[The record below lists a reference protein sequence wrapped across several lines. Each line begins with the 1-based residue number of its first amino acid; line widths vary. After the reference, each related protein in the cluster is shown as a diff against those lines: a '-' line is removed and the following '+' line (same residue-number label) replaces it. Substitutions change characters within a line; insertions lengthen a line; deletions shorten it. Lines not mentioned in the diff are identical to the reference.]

1 MPIDKDLLLKLKK
14 RIDSYRDEMVAFQKE
29 LTAVV
34 ALGPEN
40 QGEGEWKRARFLME
54 KIKSFGLSDITEY
67 NSKDDRVPEGTRP
80 NLVVRLAG
88 EKKHPAVWAM
98 AHMDT
103 VPPGDMKQWDSDP
116 FQVIEKEGKLYGRG
130 VEDNQQ
136 GLVSALFAMRALVEE
151 DCKPPADV
159 CLMLVSD
166 EETGN
171 ALGIEHV
178 LESAPDLVDKA
189 DIVIVPDSGNEDGTM
204 VEVAEK
210 SILWIEFIIR
220 GKQVHASM
228 PHAGVNAARAA
239 AHLTVRADQTLAQRF
254 DQQDPVFDPPGST
267 FEPTKREANVPNV
280 NTIPGEERLYFDCR
294 ILPEFNVDDVLKTAG
309 EVAKGVESEF
319 NVKVEVNTAALM
331 KAAPATPVD
340 APVVVRVMQAVREVL
355 GVKPQPM
362 GIGGGTVGAVFRRYG
377 IPAVVWS
384 TMDDLAH
391 QPNEYCVIEN
401 MVQDAKV
408 FAHVFLDGPPDV
420 ALA

>member
-1 MPIDKDLLLKLKK
+1 MPIDKDLLRKLKK
-14 RIDSYRDEMVAFQKE
+14 RIDSYRDDMVAFQKE
-29 LTAVV
+29 LTAIV

-40 QGEGEWKRARFLME
+40 QGEGEWKRARFLTG
-54 KIKSFGLSDITEY
+54 KIKSFGLSEITEY
-67 NSKDDRVPEGTRP
+67 NSNDDRVPEGTRP
-80 NLVVRLAG
+80 NLVIRLAG
-88 EKKHPAVWAM
+88 EQRHPAVWVM

-116 FQVIEKEGKLYGRG
+116 FQVVEKDGKLYGRG

-136 GLVSALFAMRALVEE
+136 GLVSALYAMRAMVEE
-151 DCKPPADV
+151 GVKPPADV

-171 ALGIEHV
+171 ALG
-178 LESAPDLVDKA
+178 
-189 DIVIVPDSGNEDGTM
+189 DIVIVPDSGNPDGSM

-210 SILWIEFIIR
+210 SILWIEFVVK

-228 PHAGVNAARAA
+228 PHVGINAARAA
-239 AHLTVRADQTLAQRF
+239 AYLTVRVDQTLAQRF
-254 DQQDPVFDPPGST
+254 NQQDPVFDPPGST

-280 NTIPGEERLYFDCR
+280 NTIPGEERLCFDCR
-294 ILPEFNVDDVLKTAG
+294 ILPEFNTDDVLKTAG
-309 EVAKGVESEF
+309 EVAKGVEHEF

-340 APVVVRVMQAVREVL
+340 APVVVRVMQAVSEVL

-362 GIGGGTVGAVFRRYG
+362 GIGGGTVGAVFRRHG

-391 QPNEYCVIEN
+391 QPNEYCVIDN

-408 FAHVFLDGPPDV
+408 FAHVFLDG
-420 ALA
+420 

>member
-1 MPIDKDLLLKLKK
+1 MPIDKDLLEKLKR
-14 RIDSYRDEMVAFQKE
+14 RIDSYKTDMVAFQKE

-40 QGEGEWKRARFLME
+40 QGEGEWKRARFLMD
-54 KIKSFGLSDITEY
+54 KIRSFGLEEISEY
-67 NSKDDRVPEGTRP
+67 NSTDDRVPEGTRP
-80 NLVVRLAG
+80 NLVVRLPG
-88 EKKHPAVWAM
+88 NLKKPAVWVM

-103 VPPGDMKQWDSDP
+103 VPPGDLKQWETPP
-116 FQVIEKEGKLYGRG
+116 FEVVEKEGKLYGRG

-136 GLVSALFAMRALVEE
+136 GLVSALFAMRAFEE
-151 DCKPPADV
+151 EGQKPPTDIF
-159 CLMLVSD
+159 LMLVSD

-178 LESAPDLVDKA
+178 LESAPGLVDPQ
-189 DIVIVPDSGNEDGTM
+189 DIVVVPDSGNQDGNM

-210 SILWIEFIIR
+210 SILWIEFVVR

-228 PHAGVNAARAA
+228 PHVGINAARAA
-239 AHLTVRADQTLAQRF
+239 AHLTVRVDQALARRF
-254 DQQDPVFDPPGST
+254 DKQDPVFDPPGCT
-267 FEPTKREANVPNV
+267 FEPTKRDANVPNV
-280 NTIPGEERLYFDCR
+280 NTIPGEERFCFDCR
-294 ILPEFNVDDVLKTAG
+294 VLPDYDTEDVLKTAR
-309 EVAKGVESEF
+309 EVAAEVAGEF
-319 NVKVEVNTAALM
+319 KVKVNVNTAALM

-340 APVVVRVMQAVREVL
+340 APVVRRVMQAVRDVI
-355 GVKPQPM
+355 GVEPKPM
-362 GIGGGTVGAVFRRYG
+362 GIGGGTVGAVFRRHG

-408 FAHVFLDGPPDV
+408 FAHVFLNT
-420 ALA
+420 

>member
-1 MPIDKDLLLKLKK
+1 MPVNEKQLERVVA
-14 RIDSYRDEMVAFQKE
+14 RIESYRKDMIDFQKE

-54 KIKSFGLSDITEY
+54 KIRSFGLTDISEY
-67 NSKDDRVPEGTRP
+67 NSKDDRVAEGTRP
-80 NLVVRLAG
+80 NLVIRLPG
-88 EKKHPAVWAM
+88 ESKNPAVWVM

-103 VPPGDMKQWDSDP
+103 VPPGDLKQWETEP
-116 FQVIEKEGKLYGRG
+116 FQVVEKEGKLFGRG

-136 GLVSALFAMRALVEE
+136 GLVSALFAMRAFVEE
-151 DCKPPADV
+151 GLKPPADL

-178 LESAPDLVDKA
+178 LESAPGLVDPE
-189 DIVIVPDSGNEDGTM
+189 DIVIVPDGGNSDGSM

-210 SILWIEFIIR
+210 SILWIEFVVR

-228 PHAGVNAARAA
+228 PHVGINAARAA
-239 AHLTVRADQTLAQRF
+239 AHLTVRVDDSLAKQF
-254 DQQDPVFDPPGST
+254 DKQDPVFDPPGST

-280 NTIPGEERLYFDCR
+280 NTIPGEERFFVDCR
-294 ILPEFNVDDVLKTAG
+294 VLPDYDTDDVLKTAR
-309 EVAKGVESEF
+309 EVAAAVAEEF
-319 NVKVEVNTAALM
+319 KVRVEVNTAALM
-331 KAAPATPVD
+331 QAAPATPVD
-340 APVVVRVMQAVREVL
+340 APVVLRVMQAIREVI
-355 GVKPQPM
+355 GVEPKPM
-362 GIGGGTVGAVFRRYG
+362 GIGGGTVGAVFRRHG

-408 FAHVFLDGPPDV
+408 FAHVFLED
-420 ALA
+420 

>member
-1 MPIDKDLLLKLKK
+1 MPIDKDLLRKLTK
-14 RIDSYRDEMVAFQKE
+14 RVDSYRDDMVAFQKE
-29 LTAVV
+29 LTAIV

-40 QGEGEWKRARFLME
+40 QGEGEWKRARFLTG
-54 KIKSFGLSDITEY
+54 KIKSFGLSEITEY
-67 NSKDDRVPEGTRP
+67 NSNDDRVPEGTRP
-80 NLVVRLAG
+80 NLVIRLAG
-88 EKKHPAVWAM
+88 EQRHPAVWVM

-116 FQVIEKEGKLYGRG
+116 FQVVEKDGKLYGRG

-136 GLVSALFAMRALVEE
+136 GLVSALYAMRAMVEE
-151 DCKPPADV
+151 GVKPPADV

-178 LESAPDLVDKA
+178 LATAPDLVDKS
-189 DIVIVPDSGNEDGTM
+189 DIVIVPDSGNPDGSM

-210 SILWIEFIIR
+210 SILWIEFVVK

-228 PHAGVNAARAA
+228 PHVGINAARAA
-239 AHLTVRADQTLAQRF
+239 AYLTVRVDQTLAQRF
-254 DQQDPVFDPPGST
+254 NQQDPVFDPPGST

-280 NTIPGEERLYFDCR
+280 NTIPGEERLCFDCR
-294 ILPEFNVDDVLKTAG
+294 ILPEFNTDDVLKTAG
-309 EVAKGVESEF
+309 EVAKGVEHEF

-340 APVVVRVMQAVREVL
+340 APVVVRVMQAVSEVL

-362 GIGGGTVGAVFRRYG
+362 GIGGGTVGAVFRRHG

-391 QPNEYCVIEN
+391 QPNEYCVIDN

-408 FAHVFLDGPPDV
+408 FAHVFLDG
-420 ALA
+420 

>member
-1 MPIDKDLLLKLKK
+1 MPIDKDLLGKLKR
-14 RIDSYRDEMVAFQKE
+14 RIDSYKNDMVAFQKE

-40 QGEGEWKRARFLME
+40 QGEGEWKRARFLID
-54 KIKSFGLSDITEY
+54 KIRSFGLSDISEY
-67 NSKDDRVPEGTRP
+67 NSTDDRVPEGTRP
-80 NLVVRLAG
+80 NLVVRLPG
-88 EKKHPAVWAM
+88 KSRRPAVWVM

-103 VPPGDMKQWDSDP
+103 VPPGDIKQWETDP
-116 FQVIEKEGKLYGRG
+116 FQVVEKEGRLYGRG

-136 GLVSALFAMRALVEE
+136 GLVSALFALRAFVDEGQT
-151 DCKPPADV
+151 PPADV

-178 LESAPDLVDKA
+178 LKSAPGLVDRE
-189 DIVIVPDSGNEDGTM
+189 DIVIVPDGGNPDGSM

-210 SILWIEFIIR
+210 SILWIEFVVR
-220 GKQVHASM
+220 GKQVHAST
-228 PHAGVNAARAA
+228 PQVGVNAARAA
-239 AHLTVRADQTLAQRF
+239 AHLTVRVDDTLARRF
-254 DQQDPVFDPPGST
+254 DKRDPVFDPPGST

-294 ILPEFNVDDVLKTAG
+294 ILPDYDPDDVLKTARELAAAIEG
-309 EVAKGVESEF
+309 EFKVQ
-319 NVKVEVNTAALM
+319 VEVNTAALM
-331 KAAPATPVD
+331 QAAPATPVD
-340 APVVVRVMQAVREVL
+340 APVVRRVMRAVREVI
-355 GVKPQPM
+355 GVEPRPM
-362 GIGGGTVGAVFRRYG
+362 GIGGGTVGAVFRRHK

-408 FAHVFLDGPPDV
+408 FAHVFLDG
-420 ALA
+420 

>member
-1 MPIDKDLLLKLKK
+1 MPIDKDLLRKLSK
-14 RIDSYRDEMVAFQKE
+14 RVDSYRDDMVAFQKE

-40 QGEGEWKRARFLME
+40 QGEGEWKRARFLIE
-54 KIKSFGLSDITEY
+54 KIKSFGLSEITEY
-67 NSKDDRVPEGTRP
+67 NSNDDRVPEGTRP

-88 EKKHPAVWAM
+88 EQRHPAVWVM

-116 FQVIEKEGKLYGRG
+116 FQVVEKDGKLYGRG

-136 GLVSALFAMRALVEE
+136 GLVSALYAMRALVEE
-151 DCKPPADV
+151 GVKPPADV

-178 LESAPDLVDKA
+178 LATAPDLVDKS
-189 DIVIVPDSGNEDGTM
+189 DIVIVPDSGNPDGSM

-210 SILWIEFIIR
+210 SILWIEFVVK

-228 PHAGVNAARAA
+228 PHVGINAARAA
-239 AHLTVRADQTLAQRF
+239 AYLTVRVDQTLAQRF

-267 FEPTKREANVPNV
+267 FEPTKRDANVPNV
-280 NTIPGEERLYFDCR
+280 NTIPGEERLCFDCR

-309 EVAKGVESEF
+309 EVAKGVEHEF

-340 APVVVRVMQAVREVL
+340 APVVVKVMQAVREVL

-362 GIGGGTVGAVFRRYG
+362 GIGGGTVGAVFRRHK

-391 QPNEYCVIEN
+391 QPNEYCVIDN

-408 FAHVFLDGPPDV
+408 FAHVFLDG
-420 ALA
+420 